1 MFINEA
7 ALALRR
13 DLKDVTK
20 QLEEERKILSK
31 ENDLNA
37 LRRRVS
43 QSESTVYKDKV
54 DELEKQI
61 EEMNRRLSEMP
72 YNKYDINCVSEI
84 SDVLDRL
91 DDGTREVLL
100 TRLLNRLAHLFDLH
114 FKNSGILEKSVDI
127 NLDYIKCHLA
137 DKNNNEV
144 SSIQIVI
151 YRLDNRMSN
160 LKMSVNLV
168 YGDGTIK
175 TNEFAD
181 LSYWEKSDEELTLNN
196 TENNSKILKDISSW
210 YWMIEFFVVQI

>member
-7 ALALRR
+7 ALEFRYR
-13 DLKDVTK
+13 INDVTK

-61 EEMNRRLSEMP
+61 EEMNQRLSEMP
-72 YNKYDINCVSEI
+72 YNKYDLNSVSEI

-91 DDGTREVLL
+91 DDGIREALL
-100 TRLLNRLAHLFDLH
+100 TRLLNRLASLFDLH
-114 FKNSGILEKSVDI
+114 FRNSGILEKSVDV
-127 NLDYIKCHLA
+127 NLDYIKCHLVN
-137 DKNNNEV
+137 KNNNEV
-144 SSIQIVI
+144 SSINIGI
-151 YRLDNRMSN
+151 YRLENRMSN

-181 LSYWEKSDEELTLNN
+181 LSYWEKSDSELTLNN

-210 YWMIEFFVVQI
+210 YWMVEFFGVKI